1 MAGAAQYKAFP
12 QSRSCRFAGGRARR
26 EAAAIFPPV
35 KKTATDPKKVS
46 GGRAAGFFLQA
57 YKRYV

>member
-35 KKTATDPKKVS
+35 KKNCHRPEKSVRRQ
-46 GGRAAGFFLQA
+46 GGGIFFAGL
-57 YKRYV
+57 